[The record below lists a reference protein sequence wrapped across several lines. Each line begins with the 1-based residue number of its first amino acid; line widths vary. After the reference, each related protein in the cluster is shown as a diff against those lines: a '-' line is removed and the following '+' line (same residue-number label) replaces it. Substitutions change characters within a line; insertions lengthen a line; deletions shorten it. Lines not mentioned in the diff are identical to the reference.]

1 MTRCLILMHSFGG
14 GAENVALE
22 LAGRLNPERFPAVL
36 ACVRHIPAL
45 ARRIPAGMRLCMP
58 ERPGLF
64 AALRNAAR
72 IRRLAQDSDVVLGSL
87 ELQSIFWAAVLSP
100 GRAVGWLHKD
110 VAGYLAQK
118 GYFYG
123 RLYKFL
129 LGWALGRCRVA
140 ACVSRGILE
149 SSASLWPRLRPR
161 LRVLWNPMDTADLR
175 RRAAAPL
182 PESLRACFDE
192 PVILG
197 VGRLERQKAFH
208 LLLEAHA
215 LLLRRGMAHRLCI
228 LGEGSERA
236 RLEADIRRLG
246 IASTAFLP
254 GFTDPCP
261 AMARAQALALSSLF
275 EGFSLVIVEAL
286 CLGLPV
292 VAADCPSGPG
302 EVLAQGAYGALTP
315 VGDVRALADAL
326 QKVLEKRP
334 EPAVLEAGKSR
345 AELFAPEATVA
356 AWEDLLA
363 DVGKVGGE
371 K

>member
-1 MTRCLILMHSFGG
+1 MTRCLILLHSYGG
-14 GAENVALE
+14 GAEKVALE
-22 LAGRLNPERFPAVL
+22 LAGRLNPERFHIVL

-45 ARRIPAGMRLCMP
+45 ARRALPGLQLCMP
-58 ERPGLF
+58 ERPGLV

-72 IRRLAQDSDVVLGSL
+72 IRRLARNSDVVLGSL
-87 ELQSIFWAAVLSP
+87 ELQSIFWAALAAP

-110 VAGYLAQK
+110 VRGYLTQK
-118 GYFYG
+118 GHAYG
-123 RLYKFL
+123 RLYTFL
-129 LGWALGRCRVA
+129 LGWALGRCRVV

-149 SSASLWPRLRPR
+149 SSAGLWPRLRPR
-161 LRVLWNPMDTADLR
+161 LRVLWNPVDTADLR

-182 PESLRACFDE
+182 PESLRACFAQ

-215 LLLRRGMAHRLCI
+215 LLLRRGVRQHLCI

-236 RLEADIRRLG
+236 RLEGEIRRLG
-246 IASTAFLP
+246 IEKTAFLP

-261 AMARAQALALSSLF
+261 AMARANALAVSSFF
-275 EGFSLVIVEAL
+275 EGLPLSIVEAL
-286 CLGLPV
+286 CIGLPV

-302 EVLAQGAYGALTP
+302 EALDHGAYGSLTP
-315 VGDVRALADAL
+315 VGDVLALADAL
-326 QKVLEKRP
+326 RKVLEKRP

-345 AELFAPEATVA
+345 AEAFAPEATVG
-356 AWEDLLA
+356 AWEDLLEE
-363 DVGKVGGE
+363 VGKVCG
-371 K
+371 KK

>member
-1 MTRCLILMHSFGG
+1 MTRCLILLHSFGG

-22 LAGRLNPERFPAVL
+22 LARRLNPERFQIVL
-36 ACVRHIPAL
+36 ACARHIPAL
-45 ARRIPAGMRLCMP
+45 ARRVPAGMQFCMP

-64 AALRNAAR
+64 ATLRHAAR
-72 IRRLAQDSDVVLGSL
+72 IRRLARGSDVVLGSL
-87 ELQSIFWAAVLSP
+87 ELQSIFGAALAAP
-100 GRAVGWLHKD
+100 DRAVAWLHKD

-118 GYFYG
+118 GYLYG

-129 LGWALGRCRVA
+129 LGWALDRCGAV

-149 SSASLWPRLRPR
+149 SSACLWPRLRPR
-161 LRVLWNPMDTADLR
+161 LRVLWNPVNIADFR
-175 RRAAAPL
+175 RRAVAPL
-182 PESLRACFDE
+182 PESLRACFSK

-197 VGRLERQKAFH
+197 VGRLEGQKAFH

-215 LLLRRGMAHRLCI
+215 LLLKRGVAQHLCI

-246 IASTAFLP
+246 IQDSVFLP
-254 GFTDPCP
+254 GFMEP
-261 AMARAQALALSSLF
+261 APIMARARALALSSVF
-275 EGFSLVIVEAL
+275 EGFSLVLVEAL
-286 CLGLPV
+286 CVGLPV

-302 EVLAQGAYGALTP
+302 EVLAHGAYGALTP
-315 VGDVRALADAL
+315 VGDALALADAL
-326 QKVLEKRP
+326 QKMLAKKP
-334 EPAVLEAGKSR
+334 DAAVAEAGKSR
-345 AELFAPEATVA
+345 AEAFAPEATVA

-363 DVGKVGGE
+363 EVGTLCGK